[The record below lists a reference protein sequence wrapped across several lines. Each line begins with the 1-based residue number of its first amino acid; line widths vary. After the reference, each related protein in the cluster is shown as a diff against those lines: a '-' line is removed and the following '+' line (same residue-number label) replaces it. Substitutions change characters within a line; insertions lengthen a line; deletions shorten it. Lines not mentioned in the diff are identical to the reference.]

1 MYLDWALVGITTCM
15 LRELN
20 STSKNPPSIGVDEK
34 SIGYSTSIGCLTSS
48 TFVVFFAACFSSSK
62 SLIIT
67 NAGVGVKN
75 CLRKPHN
82 VSSSFS
88 PIVTACFNAS
98 KISCPM
104 FFSSLELSLFFQNTR
119 GSLDVSGS
127 M

>member
-1 MYLDWALVGITTCM
+1 M
-15 LRELN
+15 LRELGF
-20 STSKNPPSIGVDEK
+20 TSKNPPSIGVDEK
-34 SIGYSTSIGCLTSS
+34 STSYSTSIGCLASS
-48 TFVVFFAACFSSSK
+48 TFVVFFAAYFSSK

-75 CLRKPHN
+75 YLRKPHN
-82 VSSSFS
+82 ASSSLS
-88 PIVTACFNAS
+88 PTVATCFNAS

-104 FFSSLELSLFFQNTR
+104 FLSSPELSLFFQNSR